1 MASRS
6 RQAVR
11 NIFFDIA
18 VQIMGYVLTFITRT
32 FFIRTLGEEYLG
44 VNGVISNILSM
55 LSLAE
60 LGFATAFS
68 VSLYKPLHDGDN
80 ETLAAIMR
88 YFRKI
93 YLIVGL
99 IVLVLGLVVLPFIP
113 YIIKTE
119 NCGNLY
125 IVFGLYLLS
134 SVVTYFAASYSTFI
148 YADKR
153 GFVVAI
159 INFVKAI
166 VLNGM
171 QIVVLLI
178 WHNYYLYLVAII
190 ISNAVG
196 AVMCLIYYKK
206 HYHTIDVSEKI
217 LLNRDIKRDII
228 TNTKACLCHKIGGVV
243 LSSTDNLIISTCI
256 SVAVVGY
263 YSNYTMIIG
272 IINTFLNLVSNAL
285 AAFIGEINV
294 AEDHTVKT
302 GTFYKVNFVNYV
314 LTGICGILLF
324 VLINPFIALWAG
336 RDYVLSEYFML
347 LLAVQFYIG
356 GIRRTPQLFNMA
368 FGLYDKYKF
377 FPLIEAALNIIISI
391 VLVKFIGLIGVI
403 LGTIVSVF
411 CVTFIVER
419 IVLFKYAIH
428 CEKRR
433 YILFDILS
441 VAVFAIGFI
450 GCYYLT
456 NYLIGYGTWVK
467 FILNALIVLA
477 VSILL
482 YIAYTMFQKT
492 GRWWVH
498 YVINVFHR
506 RNVATIVGADGQA
519 EIVVEDSNRTNEN
532 KSNDVAIGTNEDIE
546 SDLNDHGKTK

>member
-6 RQAVR
+6 RQATR
-11 NIFFDIA
+11 NIFFDIT
-18 VQIMGYVLTFITRT
+18 VQIFGYVLTFVTRT
-32 FFIRTLGEEYLG
+32 YFIRVLGEEYLG
-44 VNGVISNILSM
+44 VNGVIYNILSM

-68 VSLYKPLHDGDN
+68 VSLYKPLYEHDN
-80 ETLAAIMR
+80 ETLSAIMR
-88 YFRKI
+88 YFKKI

-99 IVLVLGLVVLPFIP
+99 IVLVLGLIVLPFVP
-113 YIIKTE
+113 YIAKTD

-125 IVFGLYLLS
+125 LIFTLYLVS
-134 SVVTYFAASYSTFI
+134 SVVTYLGASFSTFI

-153 GFVVAI
+153 GYIVSI
-159 INFVKAI
+159 INFIKSV
-166 VLNGM
+166 VLNGV
-171 QIVVLLI
+171 QIAVLLI
-178 WHNYYLYLVAII
+178 WGSFYLYIGAII
-190 ISNAVG
+190 FSNIIGV
-196 AVMCLIYYKK
+196 VLCSIYYKK
-206 HYHTIDVSEKI
+206 HYKELATANGAVLDNS
-217 LLNRDIKRDII
+217 IKKEIA
-228 TNTKACLCHKIGGVV
+228 TNTKACLFHKIGGVV
-243 LSSTDNLIISTCI
+243 LTSTDNLVISTCI

-294 AEDHTVKT
+294 AEDNAVKT
-302 GTFYKVNFVNYV
+302 ETFYKVNFVNYV
-314 LTGICGILLF
+314 LTGICGLLLF

-336 RDYVLSEYFML
+336 RDYVLSEYFVL

-377 FPLIEAALNIIISI
+377 FPLIEAVLNIIISI
-391 VLVKFIGLIGVI
+391 VLVKFIGLMGVI
-403 LGTIVSVF
+403 LGTVISVF

-456 NYLIGYGTWVK
+456 NYLIGYDTWVK
-467 FILNALIVLA
+467 FILNALIVLG

-482 YIAYTMFQKT
+482 YVAYTMFQKT

-498 YVINVFHR
+498 YVMNVFRR
-506 RNVATIVGADGQA
+506 RNVTTSVGTNGKADIVAD
-519 EIVVEDSNRTNEN
+519 DNN
-532 KSNDVAIGTNEDIE
+532 KDKGNDAAIGIDEEIE
-546 SDLNDHGKTK
+546 SDLNDRV